1 MDGRRSWK
9 VRPVA
14 GSPMALICQPL
25 PARWTLAM
33 IWAVAHR
40 RR

>member
-14 GSPMALICQPL
+14 GSPMVLICQPL